1 MSKQSK
7 REYQVYY
14 GVDSNAA
21 LQPQYA
27 PKPQKKPQTETKRTV
42 SKAREVKALRRAQV
56 LQCVSLSLLVVC
68 VAALGFLVVT
78 RNAEIYSNNRHIR
91 ELAKEKTE
99 LQVLMN
105 KVEQESAVGG
115 ELNSYFDIAENHL
128 ELAYPAEDNIVRV
141 VVPAVNGEVTD
152 DVQESVD
159 VYDAVLDWF
168 SSIGRGFKIWA

>member
-27 PKPQKKPQTETKRTV
+27 PKPQKKIQPDRKKIV
-42 SKAREVKALRRAQV
+42 SKAREAKALRRAQV
-56 LQCVSLSLLVVC
+56 LKCTGLTVLVLC

-91 ELAKEKTE
+91 ELAKEKTD
-99 LQVLMN
+99 LQVLIN
-105 KVEQESAVGG
+105 TVEQESAIGG
-115 ELNSYFDIAENHL
+115 ELNSYFDIAQTHL
-128 ELAYPAEDNIVRV
+128 ELAYPEEENIVRV
-141 VVPAVNGEVTD
+141 VVPVEGAENAEN
-152 DVQESVD
+152 VQEGVD
-159 VYDAVLDWF
+159 MFDAVLDWF
-168 SSIGRGFKIWA
+168 SAIGRSFKYWA